1 MASAFVAVLRS
12 SLAEG
17 LCYPDVNASSL
28 PNSRSSHLLTAAF
41 KLNLSLDAY
50 MFTKLGL
57 KEKSTASWGRV
68 LFREGGETSLLPCS
82 LCSLLDV

>member
-28 PNSRSSHLLTAAF
+28 PNSRSFHLLTAAF

-50 MFTKLGL
+50 TFTKLGL
-57 KEKSTASWGRV
+57 NIQIYTRSLFLKVLTIDYNEVRV
-68 LFREGGETSLLPCS
+68 MVE
-82 LCSLLDV
+82 

>member
-28 PNSRSSHLLTAAF
+28 HNSRSFHLLTAAF

-57 KEKSTASWGRV
+57 NIQIYTRSLFLKVLTVDYNEVRV
-68 LFREGGETSLLPCS
+68 MVE
-82 LCSLLDV
+82 